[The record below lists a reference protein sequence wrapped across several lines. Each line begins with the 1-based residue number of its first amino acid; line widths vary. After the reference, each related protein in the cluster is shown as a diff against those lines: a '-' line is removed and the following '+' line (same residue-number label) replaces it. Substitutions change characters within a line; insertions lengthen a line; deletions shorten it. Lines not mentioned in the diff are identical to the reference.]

1 MKRIKIGPIAARGS
15 EMTYIEIACAFAFV
29 AMASVLTAP
38 LWAPLFFS
46 AATIVETLQKVM
58 PS

>member
-1 MKRIKIGPIAARGS
+1 
-15 EMTYIEIACAFAFV
+15 MTYIEIACAFAFV